1 MENYSLTDFVS
12 TIYILTETNT
22 DGVMLNRL
30 RRSLESSPVVRMG
43 DYDYFISPITDGIP
57 YMDPRVLKEVI
68 DAIIEIGEFDCD
80 LITTPEAMGIPIA
93 VGLSQRLG
101 IPYNVIRKKKYGLRD
116 EVSVIQCTGYST
128 RELYING
135 IKKGDRIVLVDDVIS
150 TGGTLS
156 AILKALKSLRAIIKD
171 VIIVIEK
178 GNVKSRI
185 EKELGVKIKTLVRVE
200 VRDGQV
206 VVLT

>member
-1 MENYSLTDFVS
+1 
-12 TIYILTETNT
+12 
-22 DGVMLNRL
+22 
-30 RRSLESSPVVRMG
+30 MG

-57 YMDPRVLKEVI
+57 SMDPVVLDEVI
-68 DAIIEIGEFDCD
+68 DAIVQIGEFDCD

-101 IPYNVIRKKKYGLRD
+101 IPYNVIRKKKYGLPD
-116 EVSVIQCTGYST
+116 EVSVIQCTGYSK

-135 IKKGDRIVLVDDVIS
+135 VKRGDRVVLVDDVIS

-156 AILKALKSLRAIIKD
+156 AILRALKDLGAIIKD
-171 VIIVIEK
+171 VIIVVEK
-178 GNVKSRI
+178 GNVKSKI
-185 EKELGVKIKTLVRVE
+185 ENELGIKIKTLVRVE
-200 VRDGQV
+200 IRNGHV